1 MVTVGWRETFAIL
14 GIIGVIWAVVWYLF
28 FRDNPSEH
36 KSVNQAELDIIHDGE
51 EAEVD
56 KTMPMKWYE
65 LLKYRNVIAMSVG
78 FFYDKL

>member
-1 MVTVGWRETFAIL
+1 MGCSMVFI
-14 GIIGVIWAVVWYLF
+14 

-56 KTMPMKWYE
+56 KTMPM
-65 LLKYRNVIAMSVG
+65 NGMNC
-78 FFYDKL
+78 

>member
-1 MVTVGWRETFAIL
+1 MGCSMVFI
-14 GIIGVIWAVVWYLF
+14 

-78 FFYDKL
+78 FYDKL